1 MRLAKIINKY
11 MYKTNKNDKGTHYY
25 VVFFDRKKK
34 RYNAVQLT
42 HLYYKD
48 EKRFKQVQKGNIKVE
63 KFKEFD
69 VPSGI
74 KKEIYET
81 DVNGK
86 DISLNN
92 KHVRYVSKR
101 FLSKTQSNRIK
112 KFVGK

>member
-1 MRLAKIINKY
+1 LSDAI
-11 MYKTNKNDKGTHYY
+11 
-25 VVFFDRKKK
+25 
-34 RYNAVQLT
+34 QLT
-42 HLYYKD
+42 HLYVKD
-48 EKRFKQVQKGNIKVE
+48 NKRFRQVKKGLIKIE

-92 KHVRYVSKR
+92 KNVRYVSKR
-101 FLSKTQSNRIK
+101 FLSKIQSNRIK